1 MQKKQKKTIAK
12 INKADSNFEILKK
25 NIIHV
30 NGLPRWR
37 LAGYSPQGRKESDM
51 AEVTWQQL
59 THIYI
64 QLNHFAS
71 HLKHCKWGAV
81 LGCSFMS
88 DPWQSHGQA
97 PPGKDTGLSCHA
109 LLQGIFPTQGQNPGL
124 PLQMDSL
131 PSEPPRKPKNTAL
144 GSLSLLQGIIPSQ
157 ESNWGLLH
165 CRQIL
170 YELS

>member
-1 MQKKQKKTIAK
+1 
-12 INKADSNFEILKK
+12 
-25 NIIHV
+25 
-30 NGLPRWR
+30 
-37 LAGYSPQGRKESDM
+37 M

-97 PPGKDTGLSCHA
+97 IPWTGNPMDRLLGPWDSPGKDTGLSCHA

-131 PSEPPRKPKNTAL
+131 PSEPPRKPKNTAV

-170 YELS
+170 YKLS